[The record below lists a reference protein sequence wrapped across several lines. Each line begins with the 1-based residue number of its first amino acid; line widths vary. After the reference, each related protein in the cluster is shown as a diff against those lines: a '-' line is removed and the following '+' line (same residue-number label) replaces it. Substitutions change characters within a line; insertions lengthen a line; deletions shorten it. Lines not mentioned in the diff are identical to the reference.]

1 VPEPNQS
8 AAVPEPDPIAGSYR
22 FTPSH
27 RGGEGEPLLLLHGFT
42 ANWRTWEP
50 VLPALEARHDVL
62 APTLAGHAGGPMFP
76 AAGASDGAI
85 ADAVEAAMDAA
96 GWESAH
102 IVGNSLGGYI
112 AFLLAAR
119 GRARSV
125 VALAPAGGWA
135 LGDDAFPATLR
146 YFRTLQKLVR
156 EAAPHADAIVSTP
169 EGRSRATADYAATY
183 EHMSDDL
190 IKSLMLGAAA
200 CEGAEALLEFAERE
214 GWNIDA
220 ERVTCPVR
228 FVWGT
233 EDRILPLP
241 GAAVRY
247 REEWF
252 PTADWVELEGGGH
265 SPQLDR
271 PRETAELIL
280 GVTG

>member
-1 VPEPNQS
+1 MAEPT
-8 AAVPEPDPIAGSYR
+8 PPAGDYA

-27 RGGEGEPLLLLHGFT
+27 RGGSGEPLLLLHGFT

-50 VLPALEARHDVL
+50 LLPALEARHDVL
-62 APTLAGHAGGPMFP
+62 APTLAGHAGGPP
-76 AAGASDGAI
+76 LPEASEEAL

-102 IVGNSLGGYI
+102 IVGNSLGGYV
-112 AFLLAAR
+112 AFLLATR

-125 VALAPAGGWA
+125 VALAPAGGWPV
-135 LGDDAFPATLR
+135 GDDAFPATVR
-146 YFRTLQKLVR
+146 YFRTLQELVR
-156 EAAPHADAIVSTP
+156 EAAPHADRIIATP
-169 EGRSRATADYAATY
+169 EGRRRATADYAATD

-200 CEGAEALLEFAERE
+200 CEGAAALLEFAERE
-214 GWNIDA
+214 GWNLDA
-220 ERVTCPVR
+220 EQVTCPVR

-233 EDRILPLP
+233 EDQILPLP
-241 GAAVRY
+241 VAAVRF

-271 PRETAELIL
+271 PSEAAELIL
-280 GVTG
+280 GLTA

>member
-1 VPEPNQS
+1 VPET
-8 AAVPEPDPIAGSYR
+8 PITNYA

-27 RGGEGEPLLLLHGFT
+27 RGGDGEPLLLLHGFT

-50 VLPALEARHDVL
+50 LLPALKARHDVL
-62 APTLAGHAGGPMFP
+62 APTLAGHAGGPP
-76 AAGASDGAI
+76 LPPEGASDRAL
-85 ADAVEAAMDAA
+85 ADAVEAAMDDA
-96 GWESAH
+96 GWETAN
-102 IVGNSLGGYI
+102 IVGNSLGGYL

-135 LGDDAFPATLR
+135 LGDEAFMATLR
-146 YFRTLQKLVR
+146 YFRLMQNLVR
-156 EAAPHADAIVSTP
+156 EAAPHADRIISSP
-169 EGRSRATADYAATY
+169 EGRRRATADYAATD

-190 IKSLMLGAAA
+190 IKSLMLGAAT
-200 CEGAEALLEFAERE
+200 CEGAAAFMEFAERE
-214 GWNIDA
+214 GWNVDA

-252 PTADWVELEGGGH
+252 PTAEWIELEGGGH

-280 GVTG
+280 GVTA